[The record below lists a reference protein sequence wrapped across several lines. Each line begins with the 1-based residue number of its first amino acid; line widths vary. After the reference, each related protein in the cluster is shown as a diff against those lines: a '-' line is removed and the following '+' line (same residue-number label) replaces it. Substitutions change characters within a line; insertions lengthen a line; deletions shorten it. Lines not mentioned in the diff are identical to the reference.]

1 MNLGDEDE
9 SKKKFG
15 DYLDDV
21 RGFINNST
29 KQSSKWSY
37 STDWKCIENLLASFI
52 ELFRDLYGFITKEK
66 KKIKEWLKF
75 YVYNFIFWL

>member
-29 KQSSKWSY
+29 KQSSK
-37 STDWKCIENLLASFI
+37 
-52 ELFRDLYGFITKEK
+52 
-66 KKIKEWLKF
+66 
-75 YVYNFIFWL
+75 